1 MIMWKRSVCFKGCFM
16 QTATVQTL
24 SCANVFA
31 CLHMSSYVGIFFNFW
46 ECRRIMQ
53 PAVIIHFVGFFMK
66 PSSYWSFVKEGLFR
80 GRTPQ
85 ALMLLIRKAV
95 DEENL
100 GATATRF
107 GKPFVFVLIG
117 LFGCRN

>member
-1 MIMWKRSVCFKGCFM
+1 
-16 QTATVQTL
+16 
-24 SCANVFA
+24 
-31 CLHMSSYVGIFFNFW
+31 
-46 ECRRIMQ
+46 MQ
-53 PAVIIHFVGFFMK
+53 PAVIIHFVGVFMK
-66 PSSYWSFVKEGLFR
+66 PSSYWSSVKEGLFR

-107 GKPFVFVLIG
+107 GKPFFFVLIG

>member
-1 MIMWKRSVCFKGCFM
+1 MVMWKRSVCFKGCFM

-46 ECRRIMQ
+46 EYRRVMQ
-53 PAVIIHFVGFFMK
+53 PTVFIHFVGFFLK
-66 PSSYWSFVKEGLFR
+66 PSSYWSSVKEGLFR
-80 GRTPQ
+80 GHTPQ

-107 GKPFVFVLIG
+107 GKLFFVLIG
-117 LFGCRN
+117 LFGCRH